1 MQFAYTMEVDLT
13 LKVKQMSEMK
23 NHASNP
29 PKKIVVESD
38 DEVQLVKEPSKQH
51 SM

>member
-1 MQFAYTMEVDLT
+1 MQFAYTVEVDLT

-38 DEVQLVKEPSKQH
+38 EVQLVKEPSKQH

>member
-1 MQFAYTMEVDLT
+1 MQFAYAVEVDLT
-13 LKVKQMSEMK
+13 LMVKQMSGMK